1 MRRKAVQPVSGQRE
15 LLQAKVLQPLRDSYD
30 TLTKTEKKIASY
42 FLSRPDCLVL
52 ETAAT
57 IAGNVGVSPMTVG
70 RFLRKLG
77 FDGVSDVRHSLKA
90 DLYGPEV
97 GSVWSID
104 RRYQAFTEREAS
116 HFSPED
122 SLEAELAAIRS
133 L

>member
-1 MRRKAVQPVSGQRE
+1 MRAKAVQPVSGQRE

-70 RFLRKLG
+70 RFLRLTLAGRRWRINPQVPTPTITRAAEADVGTVATKTL
-77 FDGVSDVRHSLKA
+77 FHKVS
-90 DLYGPEV
+90 
-97 GSVWSID
+97 
-104 RRYQAFTEREAS
+104 
-116 HFSPED
+116 
-122 SLEAELAAIRS
+122 RS
-133 L
+133 RIQCLLR